1 MIDVSWSEGKP
12 TSFVVA
18 MQVEALDRTRLLSDI
33 ATALSD
39 QHVNILAA
47 NSTTGRDRLT
57 RLRFTF
63 ELADITHLSSILAAV
78 KRVESVFDAYRVV
91 PS

>member
-1 MIDVSWSEGKP
+1 V
-12 TSFVVA
+12 
-18 MQVEALDRTRLLSDI
+18 
-33 ATALSD
+33 LSD

-47 NSTTGRDRLT
+47 NSTTGRDRIT

-63 ELADITHLSSILAAV
+63 ELGDITHLSSILATV
-78 KRVESVFDAYRVV
+78 KRIDGVYDAYRVV

>member
-1 MIDVSWSEGKP
+1 MGRRQA

-18 MQVEALDRTRLLSDI
+18 IQVEALDRRRLLRRGHG
-33 ATALSD
+33 ALRQPREHPLGD
-39 QHVNILAA
+39 L
-47 NSTTGRDRLT
+47 GDRKDRIT

-63 ELADITHLSSILAAV
+63 ELADIAHLSSVLAAV
-78 KRVESVFDAYRVV
+78 KRVESVYDAYRVV